1 MINRGNGEDFMR
13 ISSKGKYAIE
23 AMIYMAHL
31 SNGFPV
37 PLKVIAEKVGTTE
50 NYLEQIFFKLRKAD
64 LLDTV
69 RGAKGGY
76 FIKYPL
82 EHISVACILQGV
94 EEDTTLVP
102 CMKRDNECTCSVNN
116 ICTTKTLWKEVH
128 YKVEEVISHTTLL
141 ELLKGYCQMLQE
153 TYGELEYYL

>member
-1 MINRGNGEDFMR
+1 MK

-23 AMIYMAHL
+23 AMVYMAHL

-50 NYLEQIFFKLRKAD
+50 NYLEQIFFKLRKAN

-76 FIKYPL
+76 FIKSSL
-82 EHISVACILQGV
+82 EEISVASILQGV

-102 CMKRDNECTCSVNN
+102 CIKRDDECTCSVNN
-116 ICTTKTLWKEVH
+116 ICTTKFLWKKIH
-128 YKVEEVISHTTLL
+128 CKVEEVINHTTLL
-141 ELLKGYCQMLQE
+141 ELLEGYCQMLQE
-153 TYGELEYYL
+153 TYGDLEYYL